1 MLFTLLFLQ
10 PLLALGQTEHLSLVG
25 QAQLKFLLWPIYDS
39 RLYSTDG
46 SYRDRQRPLRL
57 EIQYLRNIDA
67 DDLVARTGAEWQQQS
82 VPLNKQELWL
92 GALSDLWPDV
102 SKNDV
107 LTLYIDQN
115 DRSTFYHNGSLLGA
129 IDDPGFGQQFVDIW
143 LSPETSRPE
152 LRQALLGQ
160 RQESAE
166 TPEYQR
172 PP

>member
-1 MLFTLLFLQ
+1 MTRPARNLLLLLLLQ
-10 PLLALGQTEHLSLVG
+10 PLLALGQSEHLLLVG

-57 EIQYLRNIDA
+57 EIQYLRDIDA
-67 DDLVARTGAEWQQQS
+67 NDLVARTGAEWQQQS
-82 VPLNKQELWL
+82 VPVNKQERWL
-92 GALSDLWPDV
+92 QTLSDLWPDV

-107 LTLYIDQN
+107 LTLHIDLN
-115 DRSTFYHNGSLLGA
+115 DQSTFYRNGSRLGA
-129 IDDPGFGQQFVDIW
+129 IDDPEFGQHFLDIW

-160 RQESAE
+160 Q
-166 TPEYQR
+166 
-172 PP
+172 